1 MPISK
6 HSPCGE
12 YAPVSHQSQNRI
24 MISSASMP
32 FRSATLNARQS
43 AMLVSSDHVPGFW
56 LCAPPPIISVIGFW
70 RSASRRMNSAGTPT
84 AYRVGLGDDTVAVVD
99 VVNAGRVHLA
109 DGLDAGQR
117 VYVAAVAASLLLLD
131 PELGE

>member
-1 MPISK
+1 MLDCGLRMDGE
-6 HSPCGE
+6 SPQRLQLGRMGNRLSGTLE
-12 YAPVSHQSQNRI
+12 APWGARYAVESLHGY
-24 MISSASMP
+24 A
-32 FRSATLNARQS
+32 
-43 AMLVSSDHVPGFW
+43 G
-56 LCAPPPIISVIGFW
+56 
-70 RSASRRMNSAGTPT
+70 SRWPAGAPT

-117 VYVAAVAASLLLLD
+117 VYVAAAAASLLLLD